1 MVRER
6 VRSFFDEI
14 TPLHENGNIL
24 VTTHGLTI
32 MAILKEMVPQDFN
45 IELLDRGIDNCSVT
59 IIEYDGEYHLK
70 VLNDTDYRD
79 QGLKRSVK
87 K

>member
-1 MVRER
+1 
-6 VRSFFDEI
+6 
-14 TPLHENGNIL
+14 
-24 VTTHGLTI
+24 